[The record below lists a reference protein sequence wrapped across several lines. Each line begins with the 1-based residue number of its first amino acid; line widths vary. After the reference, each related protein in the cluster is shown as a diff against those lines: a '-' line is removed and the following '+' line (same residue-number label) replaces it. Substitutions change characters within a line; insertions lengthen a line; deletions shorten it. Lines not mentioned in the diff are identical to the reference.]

1 MYVFNKQKL
10 FGYTIEITS
19 NSTYPFVAIKSG
31 GRVCGKGGGRPVDGD
46 PRRSTGF
53 PPRTAWPAKGGLVG
67 GRGGSGGVRLCKKD
81 GWFLS
86 DCQTKMEPYPLSIL
100 ILMFGPRPMRKDMSK
115 LQAHTQQHITDLRWA
130 VVCDVLFDDR
140 RAMWWVIDVPEP
152 GAEDWIARVSEI
164 NYLSEI
170 KRLLCFSFW

>member
-1 MYVFNKQKL
+1 MK
-10 FGYTIEITS
+10 ITS
-19 NSTYPFVAIKSG
+19 NSTYPFLFAIKSG
-31 GRVCGKGGGRPVDGD
+31 GRMCRKGGGRPVDGD

-100 ILMFGPRPMRKDMSK
+100 ILMFGPIPMRKDMLK
-115 LQAHTQQHITDLRWA
+115 LQTHTQQHITDLRWA

-170 KRLLCFSFW
+170 KRLLCFSL